1 MATVAAQ
8 QHEACP
14 WCQQPISRAKYLQ
27 IETRIRDE
35 QKAKLEAALAEERE
49 LLRTRM
55 QADRN
60 ALELQMQG
68 LKESLEKA
76 KEEKAEFD
84 RRLKETQAAAAAA
97 ERKRLEAE
105 FAAKRVAEREHERE
119 LLKSELV
126 KKDGEHQK
134 ATKVLLKQIAELERR
149 VAEQANEKPE
159 VVDINVVEELKRAF
173 KNDRVLALPKADKT
187 ETGGNA
193 VVEVKFKNNVFC
205 GKILIDTRARRK
217 WSTQYATKLH
227 ADSMEQGADHAILC
241 TLDFPKGVSELHRH
255 DDVLVVHPARVVEIV
270 AILRDALLRMH
281 KNKLSNEQ
289 RTEKKTALYEHITSE
304 AFRRKLAE
312 VSRVT
317 DEVGQI
323 DADEQDAHRKVW
335 EKRGRAMQ
343 KLAKLQKQVVEEID
357 DIVDGIEDDDGRGN

>member
-49 LLRTRM
+49 LLHTRM
-55 QADRN
+55 HADRT
-60 ALELQMQG
+60 ALELQMQQM
-68 LKESLEKA
+68 KESLQKA
-76 KEEKAEFD
+76 QEEAAEFD
-84 RRLKETQAAAAAA
+84 RRLKETQIAAAAT
-97 ERKRLEAE
+97 EREKLEAE
-105 FAAKRVAEREHERE
+105 FAAKRQQEREHERE

-126 KKDGEHQK
+126 KKDGEYQK
-134 ATKVLLKQIAELERR
+134 ATKALLKQIADLEKR
-149 VAEQANEKPE
+149 VADQANEKPE
-159 VVDINVVEELKRAF
+159 VIDINVVEELKRIY
-173 KNDRVLALPKADKT
+173 KNDRVLALPKADKSD
-187 ETGGNA
+187 TGGNA

-217 WSTQYATKLH
+217 WGTQYATKLH
-227 ADSMEQGADHAILC
+227 ADAMEQGADHAILC
-241 TLDFPKGVSELHRH
+241 TLDFPKGSSELYRH

-270 AILRDALLRMH
+270 GILRDALLRMH
-281 KNKLSNEQ
+281 KTKLSNEQ
-289 RTEKKTALYEHITSE
+289 RAEKKLALYDHITSE
-304 AFRRKLAE
+304 SFRRKLAE
-312 VSRVT
+312 LSKVT
-317 DEVGQI
+317 DEVEQI

-343 KLAKLQKQVVEEID
+343 KLTKLQKQVVDEID
-357 DIVDGIEDDDGRGN
+357 DIVDGIEEDDGHGN

>member
-49 LLRTRM
+49 LFHTRM
-55 QADRN
+55 KADRS
-60 ALELQMQG
+60 ALELQMQK
-68 LKESLEKA
+68 LKDSLEKA
-76 KEEKAEFD
+76 QEEKAEFD
-84 RRLKETQAAAAAA
+84 RRLKESQAAAAAA
-97 ERKRLEAE
+97 ERKKLEAE
-105 FAAKRVAEREHERE
+105 FAEKRHADREHERE
-119 LLKSELV
+119 LLKTELV
-126 KKDGEHQK
+126 KKDAEYQK
-134 ATKVLLKQIAELERR
+134 ATKTLHKQIADLEKKI
-149 VAEQANEKPE
+149 ADQANEKPE
-159 VVDINVVEELKRAF
+159 VVDINVVDELKRAF
-173 KNDRVLALPKADKT
+173 KNDRVLALPKADKSD
-187 ETGGNA
+187 TGGNA
-193 VVEVKFKNNVFC
+193 VVEVKYKSNVYC

-217 WSTQYATKLH
+217 WGTQYATKLH
-227 ADSMEQGADHAILC
+227 ADAMEQGADHAILC
-241 TLDFPKGVSELHRH
+241 TLDFPKGASELYRH

-270 AILRDALLRMH
+270 GILRDALLRMH

-289 RTEKKTALYEHITSE
+289 RAEKKAALYDHVTSE

-312 VSRVT
+312 VSKVT
-317 DEVGQI
+317 EEVEQI

-343 KLAKLQKQVVEEID
+343 KLTKLQKQVVDEID
-357 DIVDGIEDDDGRGN
+357 DIVDGSENDDARNN